1 MLGLLGLILP
11 GLFTTINGITNAIT
25 NEKIA
30 ALNAKTDQERIAA
43 EERVTSLQAQRD
55 VLIAD
60 SAHSNLDIWMRTI
73 IASGPAFILCKI
85 FFYDKLGYG
94 TTDIAS
100 NDPLWN
106 VIMAVIGFYFLNSMV
121 SIWAKSK

>member
-1 MLGLLGLILP
+1 MWTMLLGLIP
-11 GLFTTINGITNAIT
+11 GLFTTINGVTNAIT

-30 ALNAKTDQERIAA
+30 ALNAKTDQDRIAA

-60 SAHSNLDIWMRTI
+60 SAHSNVDMWMRTI

-85 FFYDKLGYG
+85 FFYDETGNG
-94 TTDIAS
+94 ETVIPIDS
-100 NDPLWN
+100 PLWY
-106 VIMAVIGFYFLNSMV
+106 VIMTVIGFYFLHSM
-121 SIWAKSK
+121 SSTWAKSK